1 MCTDISFFFTELHL
15 LPSRRNHEDGL
26 QSLRHGRLS
35 CGRSCGSAVSLR
47 CCGSPLALASS
58 ANDATTDRR
67 RFPLISQTTAQQHNI
82 PNLPLKYIRLHS
94 GRTQGFLSYR
104 RNVQKAYG
112 LYARCKVPRE
122 NRTTLCCILCKRCF
136 LSACERSTT
145 VRRVYICN
153 VLCVYRT

>member
-1 MCTDISFFFTELHL
+1 MYRANVSCTTSLCVCTDISFFFTELHI

-26 QSLRHGRLS
+26 RSLRHGRLS

-82 PNLPLKYIRLHS
+82 PNLPLKYIRPYS
-94 GRTQGFLSYR
+94 GRTQGYFFAIDETYKKRTDCTRVVRSHAKIERPCVAYYA
-104 RNVQKAYG
+104 NVVFCLRA
-112 LYARCKVPRE
+112 
-122 NRTTLCCILCKRCF
+122 
-136 LSACERSTT
+136 SAQRP
-145 VRRVYICN
+145 
-153 VLCVYRT
+153 